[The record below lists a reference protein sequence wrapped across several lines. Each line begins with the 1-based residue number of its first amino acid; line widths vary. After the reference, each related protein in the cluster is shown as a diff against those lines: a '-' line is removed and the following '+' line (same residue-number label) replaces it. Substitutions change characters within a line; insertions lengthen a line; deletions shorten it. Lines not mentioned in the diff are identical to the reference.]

1 MKANRPFIV
10 AVALLATFGAW
21 LVTASWIVGVTG
33 GLVVTLLYDLA
44 VKLRAG
50 FISGKRERSQID

>member
-1 MKANRPFIV
+1 
-10 AVALLATFGAW
+10 LLATFGAW